1 MLSSGVM
8 PPKLIATDLD
18 GTLLRSD
25 GTLSERTL
33 AALRA
38 AHAAGMHVVV
48 ATARPYRAL
57 APLVEASP
65 FDGWGVCQNGAVTY
79 HLASREQVAIQAME
93 DGHARRI
100 VAELRTAFDGVVF
113 ACEVD
118 DAFSCEPG
126 FRAGLQAM
134 EPETVT
140 YGDALDLITSPLT
153 KLLAH
158 HAATAPA
165 DLALA
170 ATRIAGEHGVV
181 TYSGARFVEISAAG
195 VTKAAGVAA
204 VCERLGVDADAVV
217 AFGDAHNDL
226 AMLRWAGH
234 RVAVANAGEDVL
246 AEAHE
251 VAPANDDDGVARVI
265 ERLLG

>member
-1 MLSSGVM
+1 MT
-8 PPKLIATDLD
+8 PKLIATDLD

-25 GTLSERTL
+25 GTPSERTL

-38 AHAAGMHVVV
+38 AHGASMHVVV

-57 APLVEASP
+57 APLIDAQP
-65 FDGWGVCQNGAVTY
+65 FEGWGVCQNGAVTY
-79 HLASREQVAIQAME
+79 HLASRERVAIQVL
-93 DGHARRI
+93 DHGHARRI
-100 VAELRTAFDGVVF
+100 VADLRSAFDGVVF

-118 DAFSCEPG
+118 DVFSCEPG
-126 FRAGLQAM
+126 FRTGLQAM
-134 EPETVT
+134 EPEAIV
-140 YGDALDLITSPLT
+140 YGDALELITSPLT

-158 HAATAPA
+158 HEAMAPA

-170 ATRIAGEHGVV
+170 ATRIAGEHAVV

-204 VCERLGVDADAVV
+204 ICQRLGVESRDVI

-226 AMLRWAGH
+226 AMMRWAGH
-234 RVAVANAGEDVL
+234 RVAVSNAHGAVL
-246 AEAHE
+246 SEAHE
-251 VAPANDDDGVARVI
+251 VAPSNDDDGVAEII
-265 ERLLG
+265 ERLLGR